1 MTKILYYR
9 FLLLDQ
15 FRFGETHFTTYQR
28 SWPITMRIVHSWAVN
43 NENGFFC
50 GKLPLKIKNLT
61 GLCHKE
67 RTSFLYWRIF
77 AACACG
83 WISCDIMRYHAISCY
98 TTCFQQ
104 LTRSWCCSPVCSRA
118 LSVHASLVMHEALAN
133 VSSLFTSSVRDVVGF
148 RQASHSHL
156 CDMHRTRVRCENA
169 LGHVPVVA
177 VVLQVVVL

>member
-1 MTKILYYR
+1 VTKILYYR

-83 WISCDIMRYHAISCY
+83 WISCDIMRYHAISCDIMRY
-98 TTCFQQ
+98 
-104 LTRSWCCSPVCSRA
+104 PVIR
-118 LSVHASLVMHEALAN
+118 LVFNNSL
-133 VSSLFTSSVRDVVGF
+133 VRDVALPFARARSLSMPVWSCMQHLQMCH
-148 RQASHSHL
+148 RCSHL
-156 CDMHRTRVRCENA
+156 LSEMWWGSDKHPILTFATCTGPECVVRMLSVMC
-169 LGHVPVVA
+169 P
-177 VVLQVVVL
+177 